1 MEMKQGKKQL
11 TCWEAG
17 IWMTPVSF
25 DGISLNA
32 HIFEAG
38 NYPYISDF

>member
-1 MEMKQGKKQL
+1 MEMKQGKKEL

-17 IWMTPVSF
+17 IWMTLVSSV
-25 DGISLNA
+25 ISLNA
-32 HIFEAG
+32 HISEAG